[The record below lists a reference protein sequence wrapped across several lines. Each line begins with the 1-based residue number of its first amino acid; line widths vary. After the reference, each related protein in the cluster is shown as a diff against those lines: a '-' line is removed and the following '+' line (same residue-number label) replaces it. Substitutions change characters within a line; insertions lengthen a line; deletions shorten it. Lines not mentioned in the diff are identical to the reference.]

1 MTHTVKKSIAT
12 FLGNFPER
20 VDKFAAELSGWAAHM
35 QRVATDAGN
44 LKLKPEE
51 RHAPYPRP
59 TTHPDVE
66 MSVNENFQPDFVIA
80 DDGPTED
87 EALAA
92 KKNELY
98 QLVSAAENAAI
109 DAVEHPAKRRFF
121 GIRRAEIAQADKKA
135 GEAAARS
142 KSGLDQD
149 GLDKAIKKA
158 RKKEDAEFLAQSDA
172 RQSRIDEIIRAAAKM
187 HHDIEDLTIDT
198 VDSWKMDKL

>member
-1 MTHTVKKSIAT
+1 MTHVVKKSVAT
-12 FLGNFPER
+12 VLGDFQGR
-20 VDKFAAELSGWAAHM
+20 VDKFASELSAWAAHM

-59 TTHPDVE
+59 TAHPDVE
-66 MSVNENFQPDFVIA
+66 MSVNENFQADFSIA

-87 EALAA
+87 EVLSA

-98 QLVSAAENAAI
+98 SRVSAAEKEAI

-121 GIRRAEIAQADKKA
+121 NIRRAEVAKADKKA
-135 GEAAARS
+135 AEAAVRS
-142 KSGLDQD
+142 KSNLDQD

-158 RKKEDAEFLAQSDA
+158 RKKEDADFIAQSDA
-172 RQSRIDEIIRAAAKM
+172 RQARIDEIIRAAAKM

-198 VDSWKMDKL
+198 IDSWKMDKL